1 MYKAGKKQGIDLG
14 QVINRLLKIADFGHN
29 LGKGFGK
36 RAAHHHPIFLRVP
49 PPRKYGKLICSWT
62 ILSHEIQTFYNVN
75 KYLMFLNHFC
85 KKKKKQAKLL
95 VLSKNS
101 LARFLR
107 NGCLT

>member
-49 PPRKYGKLICSWT
+49 PP
-62 ILSHEIQTFYNVN
+62 EIWQTD
-75 KYLMFLNHFC
+75 
-85 KKKKKQAKLL
+85 LL
-95 VLSKNS
+95 LDHTVPRNS
-101 LARFLR
+101 DLLQ
-107 NGCLT
+107 C